1 MSITHLWPL
10 MEIPQSVFSSL
21 RAGGLCMAGT
31 GQHGNT
37 LLLPQPHSLTAKSG
51 DQWPWASEDPNDE
64 HSTLWLNELIASCF
78 WDTGYANEKTTRCL
92 QFIQK
97 AAIKIRK
104 NPTFI
109 FLFFKNYKYNAFVWP
124 AEAKPPPV
132 IETWTLTWMLSERE
146 AIYCA
151 SDTRGSPKNFTKKA
165 KPWWYVAEREHR
177 KR

>member
-1 MSITHLWPL
+1 M
-10 MEIPQSVFSSL
+10 PQSVFSSL
-21 RAGGLCMAGT
+21 RASGLCMAGT

-51 DQWPWASEDPNDE
+51 DQWPWAPEDPMMNTVHFD
-64 HSTLWLNELIASCF
+64 SINLTLHALE
-78 WDTGYANEKTTRCL
+78 TGYANERTTLCL

-104 NPTFI
+104 KPTSI
-109 FLFFKNYKYNAFVWP
+109 FLFLKNYKYNAFVWP

-132 IETWTLTWMLSERE
+132 IETWTLTWVLSEWE

-151 SDTRGSPKNFTKKA
+151 PVTRGSPKNVTKKA
-165 KPWWYVAEREHR
+165 KVAEREHS